1 MSIDGDLIDEIKK
14 KKTISL
20 VWTRKKDGRR
30 TNPKKGSRMDPPLKD
45 EKEVDPG
52 APR

>member
-1 MSIDGDLIDEIKK
+1 MNNAPFYFHGLVKKPIRQLMKSKK

-30 TNPKKGSRMDPPLKD
+30 TNPKKGSRMDPP
-45 EKEVDPG
+45 
-52 APR
+52 